1 MRQIDFRFM
10 DDNRTCRGYEIH
22 MGRTVTAHPFIT
34 FPDGTREGCMV
45 DGKCFGSYVHGIL
58 DNPAVIDFILSPF
71 EDRGDTV
78 DFDAES
84 FKNEQYDL
92 LAQWL
97 RQYIDIPELYK
108 IMGRND

>member
-1 MRQIDFRFM
+1 M
-10 DDNRTCRGYEIH
+10 
-22 MGRTVTAHPFIT
+22 
-34 FPDGTREGCMV
+34 
-45 DGKCFGSYVHGIL
+45 
-58 DNPAVIDFILSPF
+58 IDFILSPF

>member
-1 MRQIDFRFM
+1 
-10 DDNRTCRGYEIH
+10 
-22 MGRTVTAHPFIT
+22 
-34 FPDGTREGCMV
+34 MV